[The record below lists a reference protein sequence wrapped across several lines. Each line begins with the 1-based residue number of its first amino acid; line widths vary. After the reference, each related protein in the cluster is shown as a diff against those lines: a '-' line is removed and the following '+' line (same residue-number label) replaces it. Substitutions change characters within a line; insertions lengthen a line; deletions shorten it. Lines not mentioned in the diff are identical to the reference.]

1 MKRRCRAIE
10 VAHPGVD
17 GGRLTDGCWV
27 ASLLAEVEYAEW
39 IGDEVQT
46 SEEEG
51 LEQLE
56 DERNPHPNKW
66 ERGKLQRAKA
76 NYIA

>member
-1 MKRRCRAIE
+1 MLRMKRRCRAIE

-27 ASLLAEVEYAEW
+27 ASLLAEVEYAESVD
-39 IGDEVQT
+39 DEVQA

-51 LEQLE
+51 LGWFK
-56 DERNPHPNKW
+56 DRRNSHPNWW
-66 ERGKLQRAKA
+66 EREKL
-76 NYIA
+76 